1 MWSPK
6 NIYEILDSLNHLQL
20 NYRYGFAGSYAK
32 GNAKENSD
40 LDIIVEG
47 KERLSSDDYFQI
59 YHTLEMI
66 SPVQFDI
73 VDMVALKADD
83 IEMDNKLL
91 EMGLLANDE
100 SAYKNIQKETVW
112 LESDNSWD
120 ILSVLSESE
129 GWLWK
134 NLF

>member
-1 MWSPK
+1 MLSQK

-112 LESDNSWD
+112 LENDNSWD
-120 ILSVLSESE
+120 FLSVLLEIE
-129 GWLWK
+129 EWLWK

>member
-1 MWSPK
+1 MLSQK

-91 EMGLLANDE
+91 EMGVLANDE

-120 ILSVLSESE
+120 ILSVLLESE

>member
-1 MWSPK
+1 MLSPK

-83 IEMDNKLL
+83 IEMDHKLL

-112 LESDNSWD
+112 LESDNS
-120 ILSVLSESE
+120 
-129 GWLWK
+129 
-134 NLF
+134 

>member
-1 MWSPK
+1 MLSQK

-112 LESDNSWD
+112 LENDNSWD
-120 ILSVLSESE
+120 ILSVLLEIE
-129 GWLWK
+129 EWLWK